1 MEEQFS
7 STFPDSGSAYSAHPL
22 ICFLASRV
30 NLSVALLLGE
40 LLYNHVAQKCPSL
53 FSPPHKKNH
62 SREQGQVVARVARSM
77 SEKSSLSI

>member
-30 NLSVALLLGE
+30 NLSIALLLGE
-40 LLYNHVAQKCPSL
+40 LLYNHIAQKCPSL
-53 FSPPHKKNH
+53 FSPPPKKTTQE
-62 SREQGQVVARVARSM
+62 SKGSW
-77 SEKSSLSI
+77 

>member
-30 NLSVALLLGE
+30 NLSIALLLGE
-40 LLYNHVAQKCPSL
+40 LLYNHIAQKCPSL
-53 FSPPHKKNH
+53 FSPPQKKPLK
-62 SREQGQVVARVARSM
+62 RARAVG
-77 SEKSSLSI
+77 SSAG